1 MPNHRGYDFLAGRR
15 IEYLTDAHGFRIAS
29 PAEHL
34 DPARPAIL
42 FAGESVMEGYGLQ
55 WRETIPA
62 QVGARLGVQPANI
75 AVSGYSTDQAYIRLQ
90 SELPRFRCPRAIVTL
105 FMTSFLDRNINV
117 DRPHLD
123 SELRLHPPRKDWRL
137 AVLARRLIPY
147 RSRSAID
154 GGIAMTR
161 AVLGATTTLA
171 RSRGAASLIVVPVFI
186 PENMAETALRRH
198 VLDDAGIDY
207 LLVPIDAGW
216 RLGQDMHPDAR
227 AARVIAAAISA
238 RLRNY
243 RLEHAC
249 HGN

>member
-1 MPNHRGYDFLAGRR
+1 M
-15 IEYLTDAHGFRIAS
+15 
-29 PAEHL
+29 
-34 DPARPAIL
+34 
-42 FAGESVMEGYGLQ
+42 
-55 WRETIPA
+55 
-62 QVGARLGVQPANI
+62 
-75 AVSGYSTDQAYIRLQ
+75 
-90 SELPRFRCPRAIVTL
+90 
-105 FMTSFLDRNINV
+105 
-117 DRPHLD
+117 
-123 SELRLHPPRKDWRL
+123 
-137 AVLARRLIPY
+137 LARRLIPY
-147 RSRSAID
+147 RSRNEID

-216 RLGQDMHPDAR
+216 RLGQDMHPDTR
-227 AARVIAAAISA
+227 AAGVIAAAISA